1 MTKFRSAPIFHILA
15 VKFFMNLRENL
26 LSDMKG
32 ALKAKDS
39 LKLNTVRGLIS
50 EIKNREIDLRRE
62 LEDGEIISIIATQIK
77 KRKEAAFF
85 FEKGERN
92 DLCKKENQEMTI
104 LQEYLPVQ
112 ASEESPRNRIQ
123 EVIVELGAVE
133 MKDLGKVMKTVVPEF
148 KGRADNGQIKNLV
161 AECLG
166 Q

>member
-1 MTKFRSAPIFHILA
+1 MIL
-15 VKFFMNLRENL
+15 KENL

-77 KRKEAAFF
+77 KRKEAAFL
-85 FEKGERN
+85 FEKGKRN
-92 DLCKKENQEMTI
+92 DLCEKENQEMTI

-112 ASEESPRNRIQ
+112 ASEESLRNRIQ

-133 MKDLGKVMKTVVPEF
+133 MKDLGKVMKIIVPEF
-148 KGRADNGQIKNLV
+148 KGRADNEKVKNLV